1 MVPTGVGLKCQRCT
15 GSGGR
20 GGHVLGT
27 RRRVVQAIAGVAVV
41 AAAVAAVVFAVDR
54 PSSTTDRQAQAAGV
68 RVDHIPVTFEGAGG
82 FTLHGAMD
90 LPEGFDGPLPGV
102 VIVPGYG
109 DTTRDGVVGD
119 DGPGDLLY
127 LDLGVALAQEG
138 FAVLRFDKRGS
149 GESTPL
155 TDELR
160 FDQRVEDAVRAVAF
174 LRDQPDVADDAIS
187 VVGHDGG
194 GVIGLHIADGAL
206 DLDGLVL
213 VNVPGRPLSE
223 VLIAEFRR
231 AGDEMHDDAAEELQR
246 AFQTLRETGEVP
258 QVSDMLRPVFSWT
271 QPGYLREIIDIDPA
285 QAATRVVSPVLIVH
299 GQRDASITDED
310 VQALRAGLTAAPEVD
325 VVHRPDADHT
335 LRLAGGGR
343 HDGAHGDSGA
353 PAERSAPGARDR
365 AALDEIVRWLVDVAG
380 REAQA
385 QDRSDRVD
393 TAA

>member
-1 MVPTGVGLKCQRCT
+1 M
-15 GSGGR
+15 
-20 GGHVLGT
+20 
-27 RRRVVQAIAGVAVV
+27 QAIAGVAVV
-41 AAAVAAVVFAVDR
+41 ALAVAAVVFAVNR
-54 PSSTTDRQAQAAGV
+54 PSPTTDRQAQAAGV
-68 RVDHIPVTFEGAGG
+68 RVDHVPVRFEGAGG

-90 LPEGFDGPLPGV
+90 LPQGVDGPLPGV
-102 VIVPGYG
+102 VIVPGFG

-138 FAVLRFDKRGS
+138 FAVLRFDKRGT

-155 TDELR
+155 TDDLR

-187 VVGHDGG
+187 VIGHDGG
-194 GVIGLHIADGAL
+194 GVIGLRIADRAL

-223 VLIAEFRR
+223 VLIAEFRSR
-231 AGDEMHDDAAEELQR
+231 GDQMHDDAAEELQR

-258 QVSDMLRPVFSWT
+258 QVSDMLRPVFTWT
-271 QPGYLREIIDIDPA
+271 QPGYLREIIDVDPA
-285 QAATRVVSPVLIVH
+285 QAASRVVSPVLIVH
-299 GQRDASITDED
+299 GQSDPSITDED
-310 VQALRAGLTAAPEVD
+310 VQALRAGLKAAPEVE

-343 HDGAHGDSGA
+343 DDGAHGDTGA
-353 PAERSAPGARDR
+353 PAQRSGPDARDR
-365 AALDEIVRWLVDVAG
+365 AALEEIARWLRGVAG
-380 REAQA
+380 RGAPA
-385 QDRSDRVD
+385 ADRGDRVD